1 VVTTAFGSGSLVVIS
16 AGTGEPCPTRL
27 LADEVAASVCRSL
40 AARGERVELEV
51 IELRRLATDLAH
63 HSTQGHTSPDLRE
76 AIAAAAAAD
85 GLVVATPV
93 VVASPSDVLESFFD
107 VLEDGVV
114 AGMPVLLAATCRSPR
129 RFPEVGRVLRG
140 CLTRLRAEPVPT
152 VVVTGAEGWEG
163 SADGVG
169 HLRGRIDQ
177 AAAELAA
184 AWTLRT
190 AAADP
195 GRIDDR

>member
-1 VVTTAFGSGSLVVIS
+1 VTTAFGSGSLVVIS

-27 LADEVAASVCRSL
+27 LADEVAVALCRAL

-63 HSTQGHTSPDLRE
+63 HATQGHPSPDLRE

-93 VVASPSDVLESFFD
+93 VAARPSVVFESFFD
-107 VLEDGVV
+107 IFADGVMS
-114 AGMPVLLAATCRSPR
+114 GMPVLLVATCLSPR
-129 RFPEVGRVLRG
+129 QVPDVGRVLRG
-140 CLTRLRAEPVPT
+140 CLTRLHAEPVPT
-152 VVVTGAEGWEG
+152 VVVAGAEEWEE

-169 HLRGRIDQ
+169 HPRWRIDK

-184 AWTLRT
+184 AWALRT
-190 AAADP
+190 AAAGP
-195 GRIDDR
+195 ARIDDR